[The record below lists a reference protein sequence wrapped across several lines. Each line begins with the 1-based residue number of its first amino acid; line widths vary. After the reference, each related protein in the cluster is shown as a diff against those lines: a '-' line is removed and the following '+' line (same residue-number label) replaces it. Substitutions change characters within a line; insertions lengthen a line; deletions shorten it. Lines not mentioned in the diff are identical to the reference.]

1 MKTLAAALLLALAK
15 KEINEQNLKDIFTAA
30 GAKANEEEI
39 KKVVEACKGKDA
51 DALVKEGRTK
61 LGGMTAGA
69 SSEHHDEAK
78 KDDKKGKDDKKK
90 KEKEKPKEEEEE
102 DMGFGGLF

>member
-51 DALVKEGRTK
+51 
-61 LGGMTAGA
+61 
-69 SSEHHDEAK
+69 EHHDEAK
-78 KDDKKGKDDKKK
+78 KDDKKRKDDKKK